1 MKPFDI
7 LDHAHFVC
15 GFKQVRATEPTPI
28 PDIPMPGL
36 SAWERPDNLDVIQM
50 NNEAIEEVAASVE
63 AAEFAHELPR
73 MVYAPCCPVMKEES
87 EQALLRG

>member
-1 MKPFDI
+1 VKPFDI

-15 GFKQVRATEPTPI
+15 GFQRVCAADPAPI
-28 PDIPMPGL
+28 PEIPMPGL
-36 SAWERPDNLDVIQM
+36 SAWERPDYLDVLHM
-50 NNEAIEEVAASVE
+50 GNEAIDDIVDSVI
-63 AAEFAHELPR
+63 AAENAHQLPR